1 MQTPFKS
8 LWHDIL
14 VEVGSSLMLDLVHAL
29 LRLLV
34 EQAWLPMLGRS
45 FSGLT

>member
-14 VEVGSSLMLDLVHAL
+14 VEVGSSLLLELVHAIL
-29 LRLLV
+29 HLLV
-34 EQAWLPMLGRS
+34 EQPWLPMFGRS